1 MSLFLWGKG
10 FFILEILIDNFK
22 IISFINQKLPIR
34 LIINKEKS
42 LLWKFK
48 NQPKQKIIAQPLF

>member
-10 FFILEILIDNFK
+10 LFILEILIDNFK

-34 LIINKEKS
+34 LIITKEKS
-42 LLWKFK
+42 LLWKIK
-48 NQPKQKIIAQPLF
+48 NQPKQKIIAQQLF